1 MIGFIAS
8 PIAKALNLLKLQKP
22 FPEIWQIALVA
33 FIYKQKGNKAETQ
46 NYRPIC
52 LTNIGYKIWSGAI
65 TRRLMT
71 IINLITDPNQFGY
84 KQNCSCIDAL
94 QQVNRFMKKTKKGM
108 FFLWT

>member
-1 MIGFIAS
+1 MADCPCSLHI
-8 PIAKALNLLKLQKP
+8 K
-22 FPEIWQIALVA
+22 
-33 FIYKQKGNKAETQ
+33 KQKGNKAETQ

-94 QQVNRFMKKTKKGM
+94 QQVNRFMIKKSKRGCSSHGPNKS
-108 FFLWT
+108 F